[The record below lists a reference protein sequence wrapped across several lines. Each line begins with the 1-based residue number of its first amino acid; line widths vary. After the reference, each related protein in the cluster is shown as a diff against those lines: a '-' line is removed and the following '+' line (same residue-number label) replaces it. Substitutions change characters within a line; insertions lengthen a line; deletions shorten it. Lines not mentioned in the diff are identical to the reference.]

1 MNATTAVVPFGK
13 RRNIDH
19 LSKSIRHNTESEE
32 HMSDSSSNN
41 NAEKLGLTIS
51 ISGDDSIPLLREAL
65 SRLYILAEQG
75 KIVMGQVAVV
85 DEEDDPELTPLVET
99 DEDTPSQMR
108 ASVIPAIGFIS
119 EIKDFKWN
127 ADGPGEDV
135 FAFIPI
141 ALGINKEA
149 VQSIFIPVLRNLNP
163 SETNGVAYAETRLA
177 KMNDVLG
184 SSVLLEDSSA
194 GAAPTTSIQ

>member
-1 MNATTAVVPFGK
+1 
-13 RRNIDH
+13 
-19 LSKSIRHNTESEE
+19 
-32 HMSDSSSNN
+32 MSDNSNQN

-65 SRLYILAEQG
+65 SRLYVLAEQG

-85 DEEDDPELTPLVET
+85 EEEDDPELTPLVET
-99 DEDTPSQMR
+99 DEDAPSQIR

-119 EIKDFKWN
+119 EVKDFKWN

-149 VQSIFIPVLRNLNP
+149 VQSIFIPVLRNFNK

-194 GAAPTTSIQ
+194 GSAPNTSIQ